1 MFEFRGAREA
11 ERGRAERGTAGMS
24 VAERVQ
30 RDIAQQQR
38 DSDRDERQAAIE
50 RAARAAERAAIISNI
65 QGTTSDMQR
74 MLIDQEA
81 NAQIRQQ
88 MAAQDA
94 LALQRLKEQEAAANI
109 ARGVSADAAR
119 LQAMANMYRPGG
131 QSQPLAPSFVYA
143 GGSPAVR
150 VAPSVAV
157 GPAAF
162 RAQEAARAMGL
173 SQRQAGFDAYQ
184 AMLSDAA
191 AAAQAN
197 IAASSP
203 GFFGAPTRFMNERFL
218 EGFGSRMGGRDSEA
232 YQRYLSDPNLFSPVY
247 DTTGRL
253 TGYRDERGRL
263 TGRDPIAEEE
273 ERRRRE
279 GEGEPEIVSTVTDPM
294 TGQEKCPDGYIFDE
308 DLQACR
314 LAPMERVATD
324 TTPGEAYARMGLLDV
339 APEGLMGFRERYG
352 AGFGT
357 PMDFGAANLA
367 FRRQGAT
374 YPEYF
379 QTPPK
384 LDGYTLLT

>member
-1 MFEFRGAREA
+1 MYEFRGAREA

-38 DSDRDERQAAIE
+38 DSDSDERA
-50 RAARAAERAAIISNI
+50 AARAAAA
-65 QGTTSDMQR
+65 
-74 MLIDQEA
+74 A
-81 NAQIRQQ
+81 VQQ
-88 MAAQDA
+88 NLAAAAAAQR
-94 LALQRLKEQEAAANI
+94 QREQEAAAAAQAAAAAEAQAIREAEARMAAMPARSAIDPATANPFLAAIQLNLSQAPTYGAI
-109 ARGVSADAAR
+109 A
-119 LQAMANMYRPGG
+119 
-131 QSQPLAPSFVYA
+131 
-143 GGSPAVR
+143 PATD
-150 VAPSVAV
+150 
-157 GPAAF
+157 PAAF

-314 LAPMERVATD
+314 LAPMERVAAD